1 MSRVIKAAVWKEKP
15 HLIDTPEPPK
25 TTESVDIRL
34 DDESMNHMMAEIAAK
49 EQRAS
54 DMLND
59 AKINAE
65 IIKQEATAE
74 HDKIIEAAKA
84 EAAELKEKAQ
94 QEGRLEGF
102 NAGHAEGEQK
112 IREEMQNDLLA
123 ANAKAEKTLA
133 DAKNA
138 TRDYVQQAEN
148 DVITI
153 VMSVVEKILPQHFI
167 DVPQVVLPLVQ
178 KAIAKVKDQK
188 EIVIRVSP
196 ASYDIVLMAR
206 DEFKKILTYGD
217 ATIEIKSDE
226 SMQPGDCLIETPDG
240 SVDARLA
247 TQIELIKQAVQGVM
261 I

>member
-25 TTESVDIRL
+25 AQTLPDVKL
-34 DDESMNHMMAEIAAK
+34 DDESLNNMMAEIAAK

-65 IIKQEATAE
+65 IIKQEANAE

-102 NAGHAEGEQK
+102 KAGHAEGEQK

-138 TRDYVQQAEN
+138 MRDYVQQAEN

-178 KAIAKVKDQK
+178 KAIAKVK
-188 EIVIRVSP
+188 
-196 ASYDIVLMAR
+196 
-206 DEFKKILTYGD
+206 
-217 ATIEIKSDE
+217 
-226 SMQPGDCLIETPDG
+226 
-240 SVDARLA
+240 
-247 TQIELIKQAVQGVM
+247 ELPEA
-261 I
+261 

>member
-15 HLIDTPEPPK
+15 HLIDTPEPPQAQTLPDVK
-25 TTESVDIRL
+25 L
-34 DDESMNHMMAEIAAK
+34 DDESLNNMMAEIAAK

-65 IIKQEATAE
+65 IIKQEANAE

-102 NAGHAEGEQK
+102 KAGHAEGEQK

-138 TRDYVQQAEN
+138 MRDYVQQAEN

-196 ASYDIVLMAR
+196 ASYDMVLMAR
-206 DEFKKILTYGD
+206 DEFRNILTYGD

-226 SMQPGDCLIETPDG
+226 SMQPGDCLLETPDG

>member
-25 TTESVDIRL
+25 TVESADIRL
-34 DDESMNHMMAEIAAK
+34 DDESMNRMMAEIAAK

-65 IIKQEATAE
+65 IIKQKANTE
-74 HDKIIEAAKA
+74 HDQIIEAAKS
-84 EAAELKEKAQ
+84 EAAKIKEKAQ

-123 ANAKAEKTLA
+123 ANAKAEKILA
-133 DAKNA
+133 DAKSA

-148 DVITI
+148 DVVTI

-206 DEFKKILTYGD
+206 DEFRKILTYGD
-217 ATIEIKSDE
+217 AAIEIKSDE

-247 TQIELIKQAVQGVM
+247 TQIELIRQAVQGVM